1 MNDFRNDFEERHELA
16 VFEEREYYAEKFVEL
31 IEKREYKS
39 FREMIDGIPSADI
52 AEMMY
57 NVPRDKYAVFFRL
70 LPKDTAAEV
79 FVEMGAEERHEL
91 VNLFTDRELS
101 EVLSELYIDD
111 TVDIIEEMPANVVK
125 RILRASTKEKRD
137 VINKL
142 LCYPKDSAGS
152 LMTTEY
158 VRFTREMTVADALL
172 HIRRVAI
179 DKETIYTCYVTD
191 SDRRLIGIVTAKE
204 LLISEPSQRLYE
216 IMEENVIFVGTGEEK
231 ESVALRFEKHGFLAL
246 PVVDA
251 EMRLVGIITLDDAIG
266 VISDAAEEDFAKMA
280 AITPTEE
287 AYLKTPLYKVFK
299 SRIPWLLLLM
309 LSSSF
314 ASAILG
320 RFEGVLPAV
329 LLLFAPMLMGTGGN
343 AGAQSSVTVI
353 RGISLGEISFKE
365 LPRVIFREFRLSLLV
380 GAVLGGAAFLKLML
394 IDRYVMQNPAITK
407 GVTIVVS
414 LSLAAVVV
422 TAKLVGASLPLIAK
436 KIGLDPAVMASPVIT
451 TLVDVLSLILYFVV
465 AKSLLGV

>member
-1 MNDFRNDFEERHELA
+1 MNELEQDFNEINELAIFEEK
-16 VFEEREYYAEKFVEL
+16 EYSAEKFVEL
-31 IEKREYKS
+31 IENREYKA
-39 FREMIDGIPSADI
+39 FRELIEEIPSADI
-52 AEMMY
+52 AEIMY
-57 NVPRDKYAVFFRL
+57 DVPREKYAIFFRL

-79 FVEMGAEERHEL
+79 FVEMGADEKINL
-91 VNLFTDRELS
+91 INLFTDRELS

-111 TVDIIEEMPANVVK
+111 TVDIIEEMPASVVK
-125 RILRASTKEKRD
+125 RILRASSKEERD
-137 VINKL
+137 VINRL

-191 SDRRLIGIVTAKE
+191 EDRRLIGIVTAKE
-204 LLISEPSQRLYE
+204 LLISEPDQKLYE
-216 IMEENVIFVGTGEEK
+216 IMEENAVFVGTGEEK
-231 ESVALRFEKHGFLAL
+231 ESVAQRFEKYGFLAL
-246 PVVDA
+246 PVVDG

-266 VISDAAEEDFAKMA
+266 VISEAAEEDFAKMA

-287 AYLKTPLYKVFK
+287 EYLKTPLYKVFK

-365 LPRVIFREFRLSLLV
+365 LPRVIFRELRLSLFV
-380 GAVLGGAAFLKLML
+380 GLSLGVAAFLKLML
-394 IDRYVMQNPAITK
+394 IDRYVMQNPAITLM
-407 GVTIVVS
+407 VAFVVS
-414 LSLAAVVV
+414 LSLAAVIV
-422 TAKLVGASLPLIAK
+422 TAKLVGASLPLVAK

-451 TLVDVLSLILYFVV
+451 TLVDVLSLILYFFV
-465 AKSLLGV
+465 AKALLGV

>member
-1 MNDFRNDFEERHELA
+1 MNDFENVYEELHELA
-16 VFEEREYYAEKFVEL
+16 VFEEVEYSAEKFVEL
-31 IEKREYKS
+31 IEKKEYKS
-39 FREMIDGIPSADI
+39 FRELISEIPSADI

-57 NVPRDKYAVFFRL
+57 DVPKDKYAIFFRL

-79 FVEMGAEERHEL
+79 FVDMGAEEKIEL
-91 VNLFTDRELS
+91 INIFTDRELS
-101 EVLSELYIDD
+101 EMLSELYIDD
-111 TVDIIEEMPANVVK
+111 TVDVIEEMPANVVK
-125 RILRASTKEKRD
+125 RILRASGAEERG

-142 LCYPKDSAGS
+142 LCYPNDSAGS

-158 VRFTREMTVADALL
+158 VRFTKEMTVADALL

-191 SDRRLIGIVTAKE
+191 DDRRLIGIVTAKE
-204 LLISEPSQRLYE
+204 LLISELDKKLSE
-216 IMEENVIFVGTGEEK
+216 IMEENVIFVGTGEDK
-231 ESVALRFEKHGFLAL
+231 ESVALRFEKYGFLAL

-266 VISDAAEEDFAKMA
+266 VISEAAEEDFAKMA

-287 AYLKTPLYKVFK
+287 AYLKTPLRRVFK

-365 LPRVIFREFRLSLLV
+365 LPRVIFRELQIAIMVAVSL
-380 GAVLGGAAFLKLML
+380 GAAAFLKLIL
-394 IDRYVMQNPAITK
+394 VDRYLMQNPAIT
-407 GVTIVVS
+407 VNVAFVVA

-422 TAKLVGASLPLIAK
+422 TAKLVGASLPLAAK

-451 TLVDVLSLILYFVV
+451 TLVDVLSLALYFFV
-465 AKSLLGV
+465 AKAFLGV

>member
-1 MNDFRNDFEERHELA
+1 MDENKINFDESYDVA
-16 VFEEREYYAEKFVEL
+16 VFDEVEYSAESFLKLIDEREYKA
-31 IEKREYKS
+31 
-39 FREMIDGIPSADI
+39 FREKVAEIPSADI
-52 AEMMY
+52 AELMY
-57 NVPRDKYAVFFRL
+57 DIPKDKYAVFFRL

-79 FVEMGAEERHEL
+79 FVEMGADEKREL
-91 VNLFTDRELS
+91 INIFTDRELS
-101 EVLSELYIDD
+101 ELLSELYIDD
-111 TVDIIEEMPANVVK
+111 TVDVIEEMPANVVK
-125 RILRASTKEKRD
+125 RILRASTPEERGI
-137 VINKL
+137 INKI

-158 VRFTREMTVADALL
+158 VRFTKEMTVADALL

-191 SDRRLIGIVTAKE
+191 ENRRLIGIVTAKE
-204 LLISEPSQRLYE
+204 LLLSSPEQKLSE

-231 ESVALRFEKHGFLAL
+231 ESVALRFEKYGFLAL

-266 VISDAAEEDFAKMA
+266 VISEAAEEDFAKMA
-280 AITPTEE
+280 AITPTED
-287 AYLKTPLYKVFK
+287 AYLKTPIFKLFK
-299 SRIPWLLLLM
+299 SRIPWLFLLM

-320 RFEGVLPAV
+320 GFEGALPAV

-353 RGISLGEISFKE
+353 RGISLGELSFKE
-365 LPRVIFREFRLSLLV
+365 LPRVIFRELRL
-380 GAVLGGAAFLKLML
+380 AVLVAVSLGAAAFLKLTL
-394 IDRYVMQNPAITK
+394 LDRFLMQNP
-407 GVTIVVS
+407 GVTTGVALVVS
-414 LSLAAVVV
+414 LSLAAVIVA
-422 TAKLVGASLPLIAK
+422 AKLVGASLPLFAK

-451 TLVDVLSLILYFVV
+451 TLVDVVSLALYFVV
-465 AKSLLGV
+465 AKCLL

>member
-1 MNDFRNDFEERHELA
+1 MNDFEMNYENELA
-16 VFEEREYYAEKFVEL
+16 VFDEVEYNPETFVKL
-31 IEKREYKS
+31 IEDREYKA
-39 FREMIDGIPSADI
+39 FREMVLEIPAADI
-52 AEMMY
+52 AEIMY
-57 NVPRDKYAVFFRL
+57 GVPKDKYAIFFRL
-70 LPKDTAAEV
+70 LPKDLAAEV
-79 FVEMGAEERHEL
+79 FVEMGAEERMEL
-91 VNLFTDRELS
+91 VNIFTDRELS
-101 EVLSELYIDD
+101 ELLSELYIDD

-125 RILRASTKEKRD
+125 RILRASNPEERGI
-137 VINKL
+137 INKI

-158 VRFTREMTVADALL
+158 VRFTKEMTVADALL

-204 LLISEPSQRLYE
+204 LLLSEPDQKLSE
-216 IMEENVIFVGTGEEK
+216 IMEESVVFVGTGEDK
-231 ESVALRFEKHGFLAL
+231 ESVAYRFEKYGFLAL

-266 VISDAAEEDFAKMA
+266 VISEAAEEDFAKMA

-287 AYLKTPLYKVFK
+287 SYLKTPVLKVFK
-299 SRIPWLLLLM
+299 SRIPWLFLLM

-353 RGISLGEISFKE
+353 RGISLGELSFKE
-365 LPRVIFREFRLSLLV
+365 LPRVIFRELRLAVYV
-380 GAVLGGAAFLKLML
+380 GITLGAAAFLKLL
-394 IDRYVMQNPAITK
+394 FIDRYLMQNP
-407 GVTIVVS
+407 GVTVTVALVVA
-414 LSLAAVVV
+414 LSLAAVIV
-422 TAKLVGASLPLIAK
+422 TAKLVGASLPLVAK

-451 TLVDVLSLILYFVV
+451 TLVDVVSLALYLLVARSLI
-465 AKSLLGV
+465 GV

>member
-1 MNDFRNDFEERHELA
+1 MNEFEKDFNEINELAIFEEK
-16 VFEEREYYAEKFVEL
+16 EYSAEKFVEL
-31 IEKREYKS
+31 IENREYKA
-39 FREMIDGIPSADI
+39 FRELIEEIPSADI
-52 AEMMY
+52 AEIMY
-57 NVPRDKYAVFFRL
+57 DVPREKYAIFFRL

-79 FVEMGAEERHEL
+79 FVEMGADEKINL
-91 VNLFTDRELS
+91 INLFTDRELS

-111 TVDIIEEMPANVVK
+111 TVDIIEEMPASVVK
-125 RILRASTKEKRD
+125 RILRASSKEERD
-137 VINKL
+137 VINRL

-191 SDRRLIGIVTAKE
+191 EDRRLIGIVTAKE
-204 LLISEPSQRLYE
+204 LLISEPDQKLYE
-216 IMEENVIFVGTGEEK
+216 IMEENAVFVGTGEEK
-231 ESVALRFEKHGFLAL
+231 ESVAQRFEKYGFLAL
-246 PVVDA
+246 PVVDG

-266 VISDAAEEDFAKMA
+266 VISEAAEEDFAKMA

-287 AYLKTPLYKVFK
+287 EYLKTPLYKVFK

-329 LLLFAPMLMGTGGN
+329 LLLFTPMLM
-343 AGAQSSVTVI
+343 
-353 RGISLGEISFKE
+353 
-365 LPRVIFREFRLSLLV
+365 
-380 GAVLGGAAFLKLML
+380 
-394 IDRYVMQNPAITK
+394 
-407 GVTIVVS
+407 
-414 LSLAAVVV
+414 
-422 TAKLVGASLPLIAK
+422 
-436 KIGLDPAVMASPVIT
+436 
-451 TLVDVLSLILYFVV
+451 
-465 AKSLLGV
+465 